1 MTIKYFQNSCILSTT
16 CSKNISFFFF
26 FIMEQKK
33 KKYFSKEKED
43 NFQS

>member
-26 FIMEQKK
+26 IVEQKK